1 MTDKLERSVAEIF
14 RAESGVTADLDG
26 DGKVTPSEIN
36 ICRMCLAAAIVIAF
50 GDQALKFI

>member
-1 MTDKLERSVAEIF
+1 MIMTKIS
-14 RAESGVTADLDG
+14 ADIDG

-50 GDQALKFI
+50 GDQAIQFL